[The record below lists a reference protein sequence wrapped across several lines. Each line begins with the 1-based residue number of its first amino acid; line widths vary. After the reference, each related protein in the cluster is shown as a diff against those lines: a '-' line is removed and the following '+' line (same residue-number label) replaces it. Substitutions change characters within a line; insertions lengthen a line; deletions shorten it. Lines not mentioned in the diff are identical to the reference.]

1 MGGTAPVPARP
12 QPMVAG
18 GRVLGEDGRGRAVT
32 GPIPITEKDMLI
44 LRAPRLPVFHE
55 IDIIVL

>member
-32 GPIPITEKDMLI
+32 GPILY
-44 LRAPRLPVFHE
+44 LRKSKVGSLLMSMMA
-55 IDIIVL
+55 DGVLQSAQ